1 MFKFRLAL
9 PFLAAPRTSSRHHQ
23 QYSSHRSIE
32 QYSTHISSPKG
43 STESFGDKYLYR
55 GKTTYVL
62 ALRLRLIGNR
72 AGYPSSVNILRRQI
86 TYKFIAI
93 YHVVVFV

>member
-9 PFLAAPRTSSRHHQ
+9 PLCAAQCTSSRHHQ
-23 QYSSHRSIE
+23 QYSSHRGIE

-55 GKTTYVL
+55 GKGTYVL

-72 AGYPSSVNILRRQI
+72 DGIPGAITILRRQI